1 MLKLQDFISGQQEE
15 TGINTRL
22 ILQAY
27 IEPSFNSDEKNKQ
40 REKKS
45 RLKAMLVGM
54 EFFLD
59 FLSRI
64 ICVTTFPV
72 MIVVLITRAS
82 YVTIPEDTA

>member
-1 MLKLQDFISGQQEE
+1 MK
-15 TGINTRL
+15 
-22 ILQAY
+22 
-27 IEPSFNSDEKNKQ
+27 KNKQ

-64 ICVTTFPV
+64 IRVTTFPV
-72 MIVVLITRAS
+72 MIVVVIKRAS
-82 YVTIPEDTA
+82 YVTILEDTA

>member
-1 MLKLQDFISGQQEE
+1 MK
-15 TGINTRL
+15 
-22 ILQAY
+22 
-27 IEPSFNSDEKNKQ
+27 KKQ
-40 REKKS
+40 TKRKKS

-64 ICVTTFPV
+64 IRITTFPV

-82 YVTIPEDTA
+82 YVTIPEDIA

>member
-1 MLKLQDFISGQQEE
+1 MKK
-15 TGINTRL
+15 TNK
-22 ILQAY
+22 
-27 IEPSFNSDEKNKQ
+27 EK
-40 REKKS
+40 KKS

-64 ICVTTFPV
+64 IRVTTFPV